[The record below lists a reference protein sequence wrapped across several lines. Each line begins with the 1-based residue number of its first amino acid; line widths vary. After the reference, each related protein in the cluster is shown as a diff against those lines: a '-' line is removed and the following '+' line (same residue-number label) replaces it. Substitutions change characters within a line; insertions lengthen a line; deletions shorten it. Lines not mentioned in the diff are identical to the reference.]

1 MLNSMSDDGLG
12 HCARL
17 QKAALEQSGGN
28 RTRATETQGGFAK
41 EAVVA
46 AAQARSYVFRPYAQQ
61 WRSEIIKIMV
71 LLHSAAG
78 ADWQSPPKGTSLK
91 TLSEAEE
98 QGFILI
104 RGEFQKRQ
112 FRLTELGS
120 AHVEHD
126 KRRLEAR
133 RL

>member
-1 MLNSMSDDGLG
+1 MHQL
-12 HCARL
+12 
-17 QKAALEQSGGN
+17 
-28 RTRATETQGGFAK
+28 
-41 EAVVA
+41 
-46 AAQARSYVFRPYAQQ
+46 
-61 WRSEIIKIMV
+61 WRNKIIKIMV
-71 LLHSAAG
+71 LLHSADGVA
-78 ADWQSPPKGTSLK
+78 WQSPPKGISLK

-120 AHVEHD
+120 DYVERD

>member
-1 MLNSMSDDGLG
+1 MQNKRI
-12 HCARL
+12 A
-17 QKAALEQSGGN
+17 
-28 RTRATETQGGFAK
+28 
-41 EAVVA
+41 EAM
-46 AAQARSYVFRPYAQQ
+46 QPRCMHQP
-61 WRSEIIKIMV
+61 WRNKILKIMV
-71 LLHSAAG
+71 LLHSADGLA
-78 ADWQSPPKGTSLK
+78 WQSPPKGTSLK

-112 FRLTELGS
+112 FCLTKLGS
-120 AHVEHD
+120 DYVERD

>member
-1 MLNSMSDDGLG
+1 M
-12 HCARL
+12 H
-17 QKAALEQSGGN
+17 Q
-28 RTRATETQGGFAK
+28 
-41 EAVVA
+41 
-46 AAQARSYVFRPYAQQ
+46 P
-61 WRSEIIKIMV
+61 WRNEIIKIMV
-71 LLHSAAG
+71 LLHSAVG
-78 ADWQSPPKGTSLK
+78 VDWQSPPKGTSLK

-112 FRLTELGS
+112 FSLTKLGS
-120 AHVEHD
+120 EHVERD

>member
-1 MLNSMSDDGLG
+1 M
-12 HCARL
+12 H
-17 QKAALEQSGGN
+17 
-28 RTRATETQGGFAK
+28 
-41 EAVVA
+41 
-46 AAQARSYVFRPYAQQ
+46 QQ
-61 WRSEIIKIMV
+61 WRNKIIKIMV
-71 LLHSAAG
+71 LLHSAVG
-78 ADWQSPPKGTSLK
+78 MDWQSPPIGTSLK

-112 FRLTELGS
+112 FRLTQRGFEY
-120 AHVEHD
+120 VERD